1 MSSLWLSN
9 LFIHSVVLILRQ
21 YKQYLIMGNL
31 FATSNQN
38 RCQKAIMSV
47 EIVELL

>member
-1 MSSLWLSN
+1 
-9 LFIHSVVLILRQ
+9 
-21 YKQYLIMGNL
+21 MGNL